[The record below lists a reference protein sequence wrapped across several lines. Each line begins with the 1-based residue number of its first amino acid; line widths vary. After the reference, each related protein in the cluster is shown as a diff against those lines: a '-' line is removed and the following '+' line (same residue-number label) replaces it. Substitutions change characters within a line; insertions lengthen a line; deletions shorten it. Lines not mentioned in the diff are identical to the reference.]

1 MRQVPLT
8 ASASEGKINRVSEKR
23 EAFGTAEYRAVFEA
37 APNGIV
43 IVDEEGTICDVNPS
57 AERLFGYAHGELLG
71 VTIEQLVPGPS
82 REVHRA
88 ERKAY
93 MQAPRARPMGVG
105 LELKARCKD
114 GTEVP
119 VEISLSP
126 METERGRFVIAM
138 VHDMTERARL
148 RAFGAGALHAAEDER
163 LRIARDLHDDTAQR
177 LAALLVRLRVAR
189 GADGEARERLLE
201 ALHGEILETADA
213 VRRIARGLRPP
224 SLDEVG
230 FEAAIRTLAR
240 SIREAHGLRVE
251 VETDPDM
258 EETPL
263 RPDAEL
269 ALYRIVQEALSNV
282 VRHAGATRVRVF
294 LERSDER
301 MVVTIEDDG
310 RGFEPRE
317 QSDPGGRGLG
327 LLGMAERA
335 RYLGGRVRIES
346 ASGAGTRVTI
356 EVPRTPDG

>member
-1 MRQVPLT
+1 MTMPVP
-8 ASASEGKINRVSEKR
+8 GRKIERVSRE
-23 EAFGTAEYRAVFEA
+23 EAFGAAEYRAVFEA

-43 IVDEEGTICDVNPS
+43 IVDEAGTIRDVNPS
-57 AERLFGYAHGELLG
+57 AERLFGYSREELLG
-71 VTIEQLVPGPS
+71 TGVEQLVPEPS
-82 REVHRA
+82 REVHGA

-93 MQAPRARPMGVG
+93 MQAPRARPMGIG
-105 LELKARCKD
+105 LELKGRRKD

-126 METERGRFVIAM
+126 METGHGRFVIAI
-138 VHDMTERARL
+138 VHDMTERVRL

-177 LAALLVRLRVAR
+177 LAALLMRLRIAR
-189 GADGEARERLLE
+189 DAEGERREQFLDD
-201 ALHGEILETADA
+201 LHAEILDTADA

-240 SIREAHGLRVE
+240 TIREAHGLRVE
-251 VETDPDM
+251 VEVEPRPDVAR
-258 EETPL
+258 L

-282 VRHAGATRVRVF
+282 VRHAEATRARVR
-294 LERSDER
+294 LERSDR
-301 MVVTIEDDG
+301 WMVVTIEDDG
-310 RGFEPRE
+310 RGFEPRA
-317 QSDPGGRGLG
+317 QTDSGGSGLG

-335 RYLGGRVRIES
+335 RFLGGRVGIAS
-346 ASGAGTRVTI
+346 ASGEGTRVTI
-356 EVPRTPDG
+356 EVPRGPGG